1 MVNEWV
7 LADNTIL
14 SNFVLIGRED
24 ILNKVFKNR
33 FFTTE
38 EVKEELEQ
46 GENRGVLPK
55 GDRRWIKVL
64 KIDTPRE
71 EFLFR
76 LFSASLGKGE
86 SSCLSLATTRNL
98 KMLTDDLDARRLAQR
113 KGIPVSGTIGVL
125 IAAVRR
131 GIISLDEGNLMLSK
145 MIDKGYF
152 SPIETLDELL

>member
-1 MVNEWV
+1 MAV
-7 LADNTIL
+7 
-14 SNFVLIGRED
+14 SCF
-24 ILNKVFKNR
+24 FKNR
-33 FFTTE
+33 IFTTE
-38 EVKEELEQ
+38 EVKEELQQ

-55 GDRRWIKVL
+55 GNWRWIKVL
-64 KIDTPRE
+64 KIETPQE

-125 IAAVRR
+125 IAAVRG
-131 GIISLDEGNLMLSK
+131 GIISFDEGNLMLSK

-152 SPIETLDELL
+152 SPFDKLNELL